1 MNLDNRL
8 LGGIFLGIVLG
19 LHYQAALVGYL
30 PIFMIVTVIMVLRLL
45 HR

>member
-8 LGGIFLGIVLG
+8 LGGMFLGIVLG
-19 LHYQAALVGYL
+19 LHYHAALLSYL
-30 PIFMIVTVIMVLRLL
+30 PILMIVTVIMVLRLL